1 MIKKYLTVIY
11 ILIIYKGIFSNPL
24 DALYINYGSSQ
35 VLYSYC
41 SLIPSQFFYPS
52 SGDLLFTSEEK
63 KIEFSYASLFS
74 FGKNGF
80 ACGYKKNYIG
90 NDIITAGYGLN
101 SKIFSFGSSINVV
114 VIKDNPLANLNLSTC
129 LKIKNYIKN
138 VIFSVNDISMV
149 ENQLFHPEVNISLTG
164 NIVEKPDLEY
174 VVSFRSII
182 DTNLVVQAPFF
193 AKADITGRIGLKTV
207 FLYSLG
213 YQLGYTKSDASNSIN
228 FSMGTIASI
237 LDNGVGLFFGYGYN
251 LDKKVNTIQCNL
263 NFNPFQFRDVTA
275 PYVSMNLTCSESEQ
289 PGYYFSL
296 KANDNSNGD
305 GLKSWTLVISDNPS
319 KNSKIIKIFSGGSN
333 IPSTIFWDLK
343 SSEGIF
349 MDSKTL
355 YSRFI
360 CIDKSDNTGYTD
372 WITLKFCN
380 NFKNQIK
387 S

>member
-1 MIKKYLTVIY
+1 MIKKFLSIIY

-24 DALYINYGSSQ
+24 DPLYINYGSSQ

-52 SGDLLFTSEEK
+52 SGDLVFTSEEK

-74 FGKNGF
+74 FGNNGF
-80 ACGYKKNYIG
+80 ACGYKKNDKG
-90 NDIITAGYGLN
+90 NDIIAAGYGLN
-101 SKIFSFGSSINVV
+101 NKYFSFGSSINAVV
-114 VIKDNPLANLNLSTC
+114 LKDNPLVNLNVSSYF
-129 LKIKNYIKN
+129 KIKNHIKT
-138 VIFSVNDISMV
+138 ILLSVNDISLV
-149 ENQLFHPEVNISLTG
+149 ENYTFHPEVNIALNG
-164 NIVEKPDLEY
+164 NIFEKPDIEY
-174 VVSFRSII
+174 IASLRSVIDSSFI
-182 DTNLVVQAPFF
+182 DQTPFF
-193 AKADITGRIGLKTV
+193 AKADITGRIGLKSF

-213 YQLGYTKSDASNSIN
+213 YQLGYINKEISNSIN
-228 FSMGTIASI
+228 FSLGTIASI

-251 LDKKVNTIQCNL
+251 IDKQINTIQCNL

-275 PYVSMNLTCSESEQ
+275 PYVSMNVTCSDNEQ

-296 KANDNSNGD
+296 KGYDNANGS

-319 KNSKIIKIFSGGSN
+319 KNSKIIKIFSGGSSV
-333 IPSTIFWDLK
+333 PSTILWDLK

-349 MDSKTL
+349 MDSIKL

-372 WITLKFCN
+372 WITLNVCEKV
-380 NFKNQIK
+380 KNR
-387 S
+387 